1 MRGVRAR
8 RLAPLLARPGR
19 AGAAAAPA
27 APALEDVRR
36 RLELVLAA
44 LYGRALRI
52 ESAPEPRP
60 PSWVWRLLG
69 AQRPAPPLATH
80 AGDTIRLPR
89 TLPAA
94 DADEALVRWRVLA
107 LGQAERVV
115 RGSAALAE
123 AAEDPLERT
132 LYALCEG
139 AAVDRALLARTR
151 GAGAPLRA
159 ARAAALATRPPL
171 ALMPAAERD
180 VEQLVRAVLAVDPAA
195 EDPNLPDASDLP
207 AGAGEP
213 AASLAWAR
221 ATAARLRA
229 VHGRAFRAVLP
240 VEHWGQ
246 LPDSERELAARVRDA
261 APAPAVSMPGLQQE
275 HVSRGARQPAE
286 TVPVPDD
293 GGARSGD
300 PSAPPDDTPAA
311 LVVAADDGDGA
322 GVPERPPAAARQ
334 LASDGPRPKGPRADV
349 SDELGRVAYP
359 EWDAAS
365 GRHRPYGATV
375 VLARAPEGDGAWA
388 DAILRDHA
396 AVVRRVRQRF
406 EPLRARRARLP
417 RQRFGDEVDLAACV
431 DALVDRR
438 AGRAGDDRLYVAVR
452 PARRALAIAVLVDV
466 SGSTDAPVSA
476 RRGETRQ
483 IIDVEKEA
491 LLLASEALEALGDP
505 FAVLTFSSRGAHAVR
520 LTTIKEF
527 AERHDATVRRRIAA
541 MHPTGN
547 TRLGAAVRHATVLL
561 AQQPAGHR
569 LLLLLSDGRP
579 NDADG
584 YQGRYATEDARQA
597 IHEARARGV
606 YPYCLTV
613 DREEAEYLPHIFGA
627 AGHTVLRRP
636 EQLPLALVGAVR
648 QLVGAG
654 H

>member
-1 MRGVRAR
+1 MR
-8 RLAPLLARPGR
+8 R
-19 AGAAAAPA
+19 AGARLRARLGRREAAPA
-27 APALEDVRR
+27 LPALEDVRR

-44 LYGRALRI
+44 LYGRPLRV
-52 ESAPEPRP
+52 EPAPEPRP

-80 AGDTIRLPR
+80 AGDTIRLPH
-89 TLPAA
+89 TLPAT
-94 DADEALVRWRVLA
+94 DADEALACWRLLA

-115 RGSAALAE
+115 RGSAALVE
-123 AAEDPLERT
+123 GAEDPLERT

-139 AAVDRALLARTR
+139 AAVDRALLERTR
-151 GAGAPLRA
+151 AAGAPLRA
-159 ARAAALATRPPL
+159 ARAAALAIRPPL
-171 ALMPAAERD
+171 ALLPAAERD
-180 VEQLVRAVLAVDPAA
+180 VEQLVRAVLAGDPAA
-195 EDPNLPDASDLP
+195 DGPALPDAPDMP
-207 AGAGEP
+207 AGAADA

-261 APAPAVSMPGLQQE
+261 PPALPVSLPGLQQE
-275 HVSRGARQPAE
+275 SVSRGARRPDQ
-286 TVPVPDD
+286 TVPIPGA
-293 GGARSGD
+293 GGTPLGD
-300 PSAPPDDTPAA
+300 APSPPADASA
-311 LVVAADDGDGA
+311 QMVVAMDDGDRPLVPER
-322 GVPERPPAAARQ
+322 VPERPPA
-334 LASDGPRPKGPRADV
+334 DGPRPSDRSAGA
-349 SDELGRVAYP
+349 SDEAGRVTYP
-359 EWDAAS
+359 EWDAGA
-365 GRHRPYGATV
+365 GRHRLCGATV

-417 RQRFGDEVDLAACV
+417 RQPFGEELDLAACV

-438 AGRAGDDRLYVAVR
+438 TGSAGGDRLYVAVR
-452 PARRALAIAVLVDV
+452 PARRALAIAILVDV
-466 SGSTDAPVSA
+466 SGSTDAPVST

-491 LLLASEALEALGDP
+491 LLLAGEALEALGDP

-520 LTTIKEF
+520 VTTIKAF
-527 AERHDATVRRRIAA
+527 AERHDAAVRRRIAA
-541 MHPTGN
+541 MRPSGN
-547 TRLGAAVRHATVLL
+547 TRLGAAVRHATALL
-561 AQQPAGHR
+561 ARQPAGHR

-597 IHEARARGV
+597 IHEARAGGV

-654 H
+654 SVC